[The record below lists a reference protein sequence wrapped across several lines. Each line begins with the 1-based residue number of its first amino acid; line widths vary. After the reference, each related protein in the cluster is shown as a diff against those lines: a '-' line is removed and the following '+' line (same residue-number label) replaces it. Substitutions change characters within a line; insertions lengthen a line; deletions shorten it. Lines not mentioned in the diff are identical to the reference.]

1 MNKIYLKGIAQKADN
16 GKYRVLASTSAVDRQ
31 GDSVDQMGWDL
42 KNFLSNPVILWAHNY
57 SELPVAK
64 ATDIKIT
71 DAGLECEF
79 EFASAEGN
87 PKAQQ
92 VKTLFEEGFLNAVS
106 VGFIP
111 KERKGNSITKS
122 ELLEIS
128 IVPVPANQEALR
140 LAMSKGLDVS
150 EIATELEKGEVSDI
164 ITEREVM
171 EQKYGK
177 MSEVWDIMYAMS
189 SAYFAEGVAVED
201 FSKLLTETVGLL
213 TKMAGGESVESE
225 DATATDAD
233 SEVITDAFIAKH
245 FGFESA
251 EEKAGRVLSKKN
263 RELIQSGVDSIKSV
277 STVLE
282 ELLNATDSAE
292 DSGNGKATDVEKS
305 TEVEDPEREVKA
317 IEAVKHV
324 QSLLRGQ
331 DRLTEASLSFINN
344 FLDKKGK

>member
-16 GKYRVLASTSAVDRQ
+16 GKYRVLASTSAIDRQ
-31 GDSVDQMGWDL
+31 GDSVDQAGWDL

-164 ITEREVM
+164 LNAREVY
-171 EQKYGK
+171 EQKCEK
-177 MSEVWDIMYAMS
+177 MSEVWDVMYAFS
-189 SAYFAEGVAVED
+189 SAYFADGVSVED
-201 FSKLLTETVGLL
+201 FPTLLTESIGLL
-213 TKMAGGESVESE
+213 TKIANGESVEPAES
-225 DATATDAD
+225 D
-233 SEVITDAFIAKH
+233 SESEVMTDAFISKH

-277 STVLE
+277 SAVLE
-282 ELLNATDSAE
+282 ELLTATDSAN
-292 DSGNGKATDVEKS
+292 SGDGETDAEKSAQKDEAEREAKAT
-305 TEVEDPEREVKA
+305 EVL
-317 IEAVKHV
+317 KHV
-324 QSLLRGQ
+324 QATLRGQ
-331 DRLTEASLSFINN
+331 DKLTEASLSFINA

>member
-177 MSEVWDIMYAMS
+177 MSEVWDIMYALS

-213 TKMAGGESVESE
+213 TKIAGGESVEPTE
-225 DATATDAD
+225 TET
-233 SEVITDAFIAKH
+233 ENGVVTDAFMAKH

-305 TEVEDPEREVKA
+305 TEVEDPERELKA
-317 IEAVKHV
+317 VEAVKHV

>member
-164 ITEREVM
+164 LNEQQIR
-171 EQKYGK
+171 EQKYEN
-177 MSEVWDIMYAMS
+177 MSEAWDVMYALS
-189 SAYFAEGVAVED
+189 KAYFADDVAVED
-201 FSKLLTETVGLL
+201 FPTLLTESIGLL
-213 TKMAGGESVESE
+213 TKIANGESVEPAE
-225 DATATDAD
+225 TDTEN
-233 SEVITDAFIAKH
+233 EVVTDAFMAKH

>member
-171 EQKYGK
+171 EQKYEK
-177 MSEVWDIMYAMS
+177 MSEVWDIMYALS
-189 SAYFAEGVAVED
+189 SAYFTEGVAVED

-213 TKMAGGESVESE
+213 TKVAGGESVEPAE
-225 DATATDAD
+225 TDTEN
-233 SEVITDAFIAKH
+233 EVVTDAFMAKH